1 MKKLLITSF
10 VIFAYSLNAE
20 SLLRQDPIDFSQE
33 GDISLPT
40 QLKPNANYQKMS
52 MISMALPIDSQIQ
65 SAILQQQ
72 WAL

>member
-40 QLKPNANYQKMS
+40 QLKPNANYQKMGIVDKS
-52 MISMALPIDSQIQ
+52 VGF
-65 SAILQQQ
+65 SANYASNGQKC
-72 WAL
+72 WF